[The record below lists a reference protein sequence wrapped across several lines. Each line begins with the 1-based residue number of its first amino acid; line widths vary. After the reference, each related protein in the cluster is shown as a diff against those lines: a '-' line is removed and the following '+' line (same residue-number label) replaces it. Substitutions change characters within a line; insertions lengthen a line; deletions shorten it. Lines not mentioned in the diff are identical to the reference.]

1 MKKSKILSKETNSND
16 DLLIKKQDKKNKNI
30 DNRDLTIDKLDKEL
44 IELYNGEELIE
55 YDFVGNIIPN
65 EKYTS
70 EVLVKEEIIPGEK
83 YKAEIFINKKI
94 I

>member
-1 MKKSKILSKETNSND
+1 MKKSKILSKEINNND

-65 EKYTS
+65 EKHTS

-83 YKAEIFINKKI
+83 YKAEIFI
-94 I
+94 

>member
-1 MKKSKILSKETNSND
+1 MKKSKILSKEINNND
-16 DLLIKKQDKKNKNI
+16 DLLIKKEAKKSKNT
-30 DNRDLTIDKLDKEL
+30 DNTNLRIDKLDKEL

-83 YKAEIFINKKI
+83 YKAEIFINKKNI
-94 I
+94 